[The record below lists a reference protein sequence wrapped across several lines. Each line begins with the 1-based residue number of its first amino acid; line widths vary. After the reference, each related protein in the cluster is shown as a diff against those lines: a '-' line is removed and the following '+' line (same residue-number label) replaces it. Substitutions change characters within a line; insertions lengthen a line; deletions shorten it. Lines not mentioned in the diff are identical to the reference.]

1 MPNWCNNGITI
12 TGPKDKI
19 QALYQEIKGK
29 DKFLDVMVP
38 MPTALRDTTS
48 PPYPKDSPHYKPQPT
63 VDGHNNWYDWCI
75 DRWGT
80 KWDMETENFIL
91 SEDGTMISGWSDS
104 AWAPPLEAFQTYITK
119 NHDVSI
125 RCSYFEGGCDFAG
138 IWHDGVDESISP
150 SDYKSGDFLDADRD
164 TLLGQLDEDFGVGE
178 SMAEYEEDEAEQNRR
193 DEKND
198 LFAEHS
204 DVAN

>member
-1 MPNWCNNGITI
+1 MPNWCSTDI
-12 TGPKDKI
+12 
-19 QALYQEIKGK
+19 EIIG
-29 DKFLDVMVP
+29 
-38 MPTALRDTTS
+38 PTAEMKKLAAIVNSNDEPGFLQTIC
-48 PPYPKDSPHYKPQPT
+48 PGPEDWDY
-63 VDGHNNWYDWCI
+63 NWSVEN
-75 DRWGT
+75 WGT
-80 KWDMETENFIL
+80 KWDMETENFKL
-91 SEDGTMISGWSDS
+91 SEDGTKITGWSDS

-138 IWHDGVDESISP
+138 IWHDGVDECILP

-178 SMAEYEEDEAEQNRR
+178 SLAWYEEDEAEQNRR
-193 DEKND
+193 DEKNG